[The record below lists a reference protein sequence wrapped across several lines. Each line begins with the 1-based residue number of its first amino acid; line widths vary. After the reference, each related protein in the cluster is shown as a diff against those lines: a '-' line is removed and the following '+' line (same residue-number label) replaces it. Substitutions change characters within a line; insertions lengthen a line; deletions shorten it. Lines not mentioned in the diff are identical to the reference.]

1 MADIFNQIGTFFYT
15 IFNLI
20 VASFANMG
28 FFDFVDILI
37 ISYVVYKAIQLF
49 RETRAKQ
56 LVKGILILF
65 AVWVLAQWLELVT
78 VKWLLV
84 KVMDYAIIAVAI
96 IFQPELRHALEHV
109 GRSKFSFLGMRQ
121 NNNIGDR
128 DTIMQSI
135 DAVCKSVQSLQENR
149 VGALIVFE
157 RATRL
162 GDIIHTGTVID
173 ADASEPLIC
182 NVFFPKS
189 PLHDGAMI
197 LREGKVHA
205 AGCILPLAS
214 HNNEIN
220 RELGTRHRAAIGM
233 SENSDAL
240 VVVVSEE
247 TGNISVAAGG
257 VLKRNYTPATLR
269 ERLNASLIEVEEDTS
284 SVLQKIFRFK
294 SK

>member
-1 MADIFNQIGTFFYT
+1 MADILNQIGTFFYT
-15 IFNLI
+15 FFNLI
-20 VASFANMG
+20 IAAFANIG
-28 FFDFVDILI
+28 FFDILDILI
-37 ISYVVYKAIQLF
+37 ISYVIYKAIQLF

-65 AVWVLAQWLELVT
+65 VVWVLAQWLNLVT

-109 GRSKFSFLGMRQ
+109 GRSKFSFLGIRQ
-121 NNNIGDR
+121 NNNIGER
-128 DTIMQSI
+128 DNILQSI
-135 DAVCKSVQSLQENR
+135 DAVCKAVHDLQESR
-149 VGALIVFE
+149 TGALLVFE
-157 RATRL
+157 RSTRL

-173 ADASEPLIC
+173 ADASHPLIC
-182 NVFFPKS
+182 NIFFPKS

-205 AGCILPLAS
+205 AGCILPLAA
-214 HNNEIN
+214 NNNIIN

-247 TGNISVAAGG
+247 TGTISVAAGG
-257 VLKRNYTPATLR
+257 VLKRDYTPETLR
-269 ERLNASLIEVEEDTS
+269 ERLQASMIEVTEEQTS
-284 SVLQKIFRFK
+284 LFQKIFRFK